1 MADKKKV
8 LSKGKARQKDPPL
21 VKKQELTKYTI
32 ENLASEDNIVK
43 KNKSPKILTTQQNP
57 DPNKKSITPTTLSAA
72 KHKFFIKR
80 ISETPK
86 VSKDDYDNKGKSMSN
101 IPEYKD
107 MFIQSLGSKLSKY
120 KQKNFELEEKLK
132 QMEARFRYEECK
144 LRDEVDKLSSEL
156 KKQKNESTECEA
168 RLHQEIL
175 FLRRDNEETKI
186 AFKLQI
192 SQIFSILESHI
203 DNVTKEKIESLVNE
217 IALKIDDTDTNNVGN
232 LLTNYTGCFNNLPE
246 GLSSSR
252 EIVNLP
258 QVQAIALYNYTPMS
272 HGELKLKS
280 GDRVVVLNSDENN
293 NWWLGRMGDKI
304 GMFPRNC
311 VMLD

>member
-1 MADKKKV
+1 M
-8 LSKGKARQKDPPL
+8 
-21 VKKQELTKYTI
+21 
-32 ENLASEDNIVK
+32 
-43 KNKSPKILTTQQNP
+43 
-57 DPNKKSITPTTLSAA
+57 
-72 KHKFFIKR
+72 
-80 ISETPK
+80 
-86 VSKDDYDNKGKSMSN
+86 
-101 IPEYKD
+101 
-107 MFIQSLGSKLSKY
+107 
-120 KQKNFELEEKLK
+120 
-132 QMEARFRYEECK
+132 
-144 LRDEVDKLSSEL
+144 
-156 KKQKNESTECEA
+156 
-168 RLHQEIL
+168 
-175 FLRRDNEETKI
+175 
-186 AFKLQI
+186 QI

-217 IALKIDDTDTNNVGN
+217 ITLKIDDTDTNNVGN